1 MRIHR
6 DVSAAE
12 DRGASAAIGNF
23 DGVHLGH
30 QAVLDVARAEARR
43 LGAPLGVVTFEPHP
57 REHFAP
63 DAPPFRLM
71 SPAARASRLER
82 LGVDVLHELPFD
94 DWMAG
99 LTAEAFVA
107 EVLADGLG
115 LAHAVV
121 GRDFRFGRGRAG
133 DPEAL
138 ARLGGTRGIGVSVAP
153 MVSLDAGEVSS
164 TRIREALSDG
174 RPQEAAR
181 MLGHMHRVEGPVL
194 HGEKRGRGLGYPTAN
209 LDLGGLHLPRFGVY
223 AVRADVLGSRHR
235 GTYDGAASL
244 GTRPMFG
251 ENRPN
256 LETHLLDFE
265 GDLYGARLSVGLF
278 EFLRPEATF
287 PTMEAFVA
295 QMADDC
301 ERARALLSGP
311 PPARAARP

>member
-6 DVSAAE
+6 DVNAAE
-12 DRGASAAIGNF
+12 DRGASVAIGNF

-82 LGVDVLHELPFD
+82 LGVDVLYELPFG
-94 DWMAG
+94 DWMAR
-99 LTAEAFVA
+99 LSAEDFASQ
-107 EVLADGLG
+107 VLSDGLG

-138 ARLGGTRGIGVSVAP
+138 ALLGQTHGFGVSVAP
-153 MVSLDAGEVSS
+153 MVSLDAGQVSS
-164 TRIREALSDG
+164 TRIREALSEG
-174 RPQEAAR
+174 RPREAAR
-181 MLGHMHRVEGPVL
+181 MLGHMHRIEGPVL
-194 HGEKRGRGLGYPTAN
+194 HGEKRGRTFGYPTAN
-209 LDLGGLHLPRFGVY
+209 LDLAGLHLPRFGVY
-223 AVRADVLGSRHR
+223 AVRADVMGGPHR
-235 GTYDGAASL
+235 GAYEGAASL

-256 LETHLLDFE
+256 LETHLFDFE
-265 GDLYGARLSVGLF
+265 GDLYDARLSVGLF

-287 PTMEAFVA
+287 PSLEAFKA
-295 QMADDC
+295 QMAEDC
-301 ERARALLSGP
+301 VRARAALGEP
-311 PPARAARP
+311 TCAKAARS